1 MFFFCVVC
9 VCHVIMKITVI
20 VILNKNALFTNGKF
34 VKAVVQF
41 RAFNIPSVAL
51 TTENIYVELR

>member
-1 MFFFCVVC
+1 MFFFCIVC
-9 VCHVIMKITVI
+9 VCQVMKITVI
-20 VILNKNALFTNGKF
+20 VILNKNALFTNEKF

-41 RAFNIPSVAL
+41 RAFNILSVVL